1 MPPPKPIHAPP
12 KTLALLNDL
21 HSKSQSQERT
31 LSMYTFWAIKLF
43 TSFFSISSWTKSD
56 DDYMRDKF
64 IALEPE
70 KCEFIYLLARSSGAR
85 NIVEAGTS
93 FGVSTIYLA
102 LAAGQNVASLPRS
115 EPGNSKPWAKV
126 IATEKEASKAEKAR
140 QHWRL
145 AGDDVEPWISL
156 LEGDLLET
164 LPRELEG
171 TGEIDLLLLDIWIPL
186 ALPTLQLVKPRLRR
200 GALVITD
207 MTGIAKTAYADLLGY
222 LHDSA
227 NGFKT
232 MTTPF
237 SGGLEVS
244 VYLPDLE

>member
-1 MPPPKPIHAPP
+1 MPPPKPIQASP
-12 KTLALLNDL
+12 KTLSLLNDL
-21 HSKSQSQERT
+21 HSKSQSQEHT
-31 LSMYTFWAIKLF
+31 ISMYTFWAIKLL
-43 TSFFSISSWTKSD
+43 TSLFSSASWSQSD

-64 IALEPE
+64 IALEPA
-70 KCEFIYLLARSSGAR
+70 KCEFIYLIARSSGAR

-102 LAAGQNVASLPRS
+102 LAAGQNAASRLHS
-115 EPGNSKPWAKV
+115 ESGAGKYQAKV
-126 IATEKEASKAEKAR
+126 IATEKEASKAKQAR

-145 AGDDVEPWISL
+145 VGDEVEPWITL

-164 LPRELEG
+164 LPAELER
-171 TGEIDLLLLDIWIPL
+171 TGDIDLLLLDIWIPL

-200 GALVITD
+200 GALIITD
-207 MTGIAKTAYADLLGY
+207 MTGIAKKAYSDLLGY
-222 LHDSA
+222 LHDPA

-237 SGGLEVS
+237 SGGLEVT

>member
-1 MPPPKPIHAPP
+1 
-12 KTLALLNDL
+12 
-21 HSKSQSQERT
+21 
-31 LSMYTFWAIKLF
+31 MYTFWAIKLF
-43 TSFFSISSWTKSD
+43 TAFFSNSSWTKSD

-70 KCEFIYLLARSSGAR
+70 KCEFIYLLARSTGAR

-115 EPGNSKPWAKV
+115 ELDNSKPWAKV
-126 IATEKEASKAEKAR
+126 IATEKEASKSETAR
-140 QHWRL
+140 QHWRI
-145 AGDDVEPWISL
+145 AGDGVEPWISL

-171 TGEIDLLLLDIWIPL
+171 TGEIDLLLLDSEFAFVLIVLMCSSPRLDTDFNCIVWIPL

-207 MTGIAKTAYADLLGY
+207 MTAIAKTAYADLLGY
-222 LHDSA
+222 LRDPA
-227 NGFKT
+227 NGFRT